1 MAPRAPKGTRDVLPA
16 EGRVRARIEAVAAEV
31 LGAGGFGRVVT
42 PTFEETEV
50 FVRGVGTATDI
61 VRKEMYTFDD
71 RGGRSITL
79 RPEGTAPVARAYA
92 EHGMHKLPQP
102 VKLWYLAPMFRYEAP
117 QSGRFR
123 EHWQVGAE
131 AFGSEDPLLDAEMI
145 ALLADIYAR
154 LDVPGVRLR
163 ISSMGDPEGRGPY
176 REKLL
181 AHLSAHEDGLPRD
194 ARERMHENPLRLFDM
209 KDDAVQAVMADA
221 PRLLDNLTDDAR
233 QHHARVLEA
242 LRLMGIPFEEDPSLV
257 RGLDYYTRTVF
268 EFTCDVLGAQSGIG
282 GGGRYDGLVASLGG
296 PDVPGVGFGTGVERI
311 TLALGEAAADDAV
324 VDAYLAI
331 PDADIRL
338 ELLPVLRGLRASGL
352 RVEAGT
358 SGKGLKA
365 MMRHASGLGARHV
378 IIIGPREHADG
389 LATVRDMRTG
399 DQVEVPVADIAQHI
413 GQAEGAR

>member
-1 MAPRAPKGTRDVLPA
+1 MPPKGTRDVLPA
-16 EGRVRARIEAVAAEV
+16 ESRVRALIEGVAAD
-31 LGAGGFGRVVT
+31 LMAGHGFGRITT

-79 RPEGTAPVARAYA
+79 RPEGTAPVARAYVD
-92 EHGMHKLPQP
+92 HGMHKLPQP
-102 VKLWYLAPMFRYEAP
+102 VKLWYMAPMFRYEAP
-117 QSGRFR
+117 QKGRFR

-145 ALLADIYAR
+145 ALLAEMYDR
-154 LDVPGVRLR
+154 LGVPEVRLR

-176 REKLL
+176 RERLL
-181 AHLSAHEDGLPRD
+181 AHLAGFADTLPTD
-194 ARERMHENPLRLFDM
+194 ARERMGENPLRLFDM
-209 KDDAVQAVMADA
+209 KDDAVRAAMADA
-221 PRLLDNLTDDAR
+221 PRLLDHLTDDAR
-233 QHHARVLEA
+233 QHHERVLEA
-242 LRLMGIPFEEDPSLV
+242 LRLMGIPFEEDPTLV

-268 EFTCDVLGAQSGIG
+268 EFTCDRLGAQSGIG

-296 PDVPGVGFGTGVERI
+296 PDVPGVGFGTGIERV
-311 TLALGEAAADDAV
+311 TLALGDAAVGAAV
-324 VDAYLAI
+324 VDVYLAV

-338 ELLPVLRGLRASGL
+338 ALMPLLRDLRRSGL

-358 SGKGLKA
+358 AGKGLKA

-378 IIIGPREHADG
+378 VIIGPREHAEG
-389 LATVRDMRTG
+389 LATVRDMQSG
-399 DQVEVPVADIAQHI
+399 DQVEVPVDRIAAHI
-413 GQAEGAR
+413 GGGGQA